1 MQSYWKVLSVSGMC
15 LSFAATVAG
24 QSEAPATAQPT
35 VPVTQS
41 VAEPNTITVTPF
53 VSVSFGMSEDWKSS
67 LGVGFAV
74 GYDLTK
80 NLGFE
85 FELGHV
91 FDVAGNDEN
100 LDFDLTNISGNII
113 YHFDMPRLTPYASL
127 GIGWEYASPEVQ
139 DPEILALYPPAST
152 EIAWNFGGG
161 IKYPINSRLLA
172 RADLR
177 RFQVNDIAPDHW
189 RFYGGITFW
198 VKRN

>member
-1 MQSYWKVLSVSGMC
+1 MQLYLKVLAVSGMC
-15 LSFAATVAG
+15 LSVAATASA
-24 QSEAPATAQPT
+24 QSAAPA
-35 VPVTQS
+35 VTQS

-53 VSVSFGMSEDWKSS
+53 VSVSFGLSEDWKSS
-67 LGVGFAV
+67 LGVGAAV

-91 FDVAGNDEN
+91 FDVAGDDAN
-100 LDFDLTNISGNII
+100 LDFDLTNISGNVI
-113 YHFDMPRLTPYASL
+113 YHFDVPRVTPYATL
-127 GIGWEYASPEVQ
+127 GIGWEHASPEVQ
-139 DPEILALYPPAST
+139 DPETLALYPPSST
-152 EIAWNFGGG
+152 EIAWSFGGG
-161 IKYPINSRLLA
+161 VKYPINGRLLA

-189 RFYGGITFW
+189 RFYGGLTFW